1 MARAARI
8 ERTGGRYHVT
18 GPFPLAELGKLAG
31 GLDYAVVSK
40 ALARFGRR
48 LEADPGLREE
58 IAAIRDR
65 LSK

>member
-1 MARAARI
+1 LRI
-8 ERTGGRYHVT
+8 VRTGGRYHVT
-18 GPFPLAELGKLAG
+18 ARFPLAELGKLAG
-31 GLDYAVVSK
+31 GLGYAVVSK

-48 LEADPGLREE
+48 LEADPRLRQE